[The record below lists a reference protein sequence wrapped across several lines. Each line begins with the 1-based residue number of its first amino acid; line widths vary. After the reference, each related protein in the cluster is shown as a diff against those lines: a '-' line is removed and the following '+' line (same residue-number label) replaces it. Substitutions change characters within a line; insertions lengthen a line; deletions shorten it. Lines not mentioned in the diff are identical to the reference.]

1 MRVMFDTNIL
11 ISSIIFGNSHL
22 AVLTHRIAEEFSLV
36 LSSQIIEELQLVV
49 DIKFPN
55 KKAALDKFM
64 SKLSFEMA
72 LTPSEINFEI
82 YPKIRDKKD
91 YPVLA
96 SAIIADVDVFIT
108 GDKDFSELEIDRPE
122 IMTISGFAEK
132 YF

>member
-11 ISSIIFGNSHL
+11 ISSIIFGNSRL
-22 AVLTHRIAEEFSLV
+22 AELTRRIADEFNLV

-49 DIKFPN
+49 GIKFPN
-55 KKAALDKFM
+55 KKESLNKFM

-72 LTPSEINFEI
+72 YTPSEINPEI

-108 GDKDFSELEIDRPE
+108 GDKDFSVLEIDRPE
-122 IMTISGFAEK
+122 IMTISEFAEK

>member
-11 ISSIIFGNSHL
+11 ISSIIFGNSRL
-22 AVLTHRIAEEFSLV
+22 AELTRRIADEFNLV

-49 DIKFPN
+49 GIKFPN
-55 KKAALDKFM
+55 KKEPLNKFM

-72 LTPSEINFEI
+72 YTPSEINPEI

-108 GDKDFSELEIDRPE
+108 GDKDFSVLEIDRPE
-122 IMTISGFAEK
+122 IMTISEFAEK